1 MPWHPRFWGYTQQP
15 CGSKGVVLQT
25 QGRGYRWNRLLGS
38 IASSHLRPRP
48 PLLFWR
54 PDGFAHEVLEVDAS
68 WQRVWLESQGPG
80 SWQASPPQHTNTF
93 SLDYSDRCL
102 SLLSS
107 LAVWNISGSQ
117 LPVMQLQVFLACAI
131 CLKVSVAQSCLTL
144 CDSMEQPGSSVPG
157 IPQAGTLEWVAMSFS
172 RGSSQP
178 RDQTWVS
185 CIAGRIFTIWACREA
200 QNLFE
205 AAAFYRLLLQ
215 WNHQLCLQ
223 FHLSVSENKMQASI
237 QAWPYKKKT
246 LYSSEYRGLNRGH
259 RLHSKASAKKLNG
272 SSDVTEMNWYAISQ
286 GWGWGVLPG
295 QGRRSWCSKNL
306 RVEFSNKSPSL
317 REKCEI
323 TETAPRPDGEG
334 GWHPR

>member
-1 MPWHPRFWGYTQQP
+1 MSLALVFPGCVKHLWFPTSRHAITSLPGLCNLFESVSSP
-15 CGSKGVVLQT
+15 VVSDSLWLHGAT
-25 QGRGYRWNRLLGS
+25 RLL
-38 IASSHLRPRP
+38 
-48 PLLFWR
+48 
-54 PDGFAHEVLEVDAS
+54 
-68 WQRVWLESQGPG
+68 
-80 SWQASPPQHTNTF
+80 
-93 SLDYSDRCL
+93 C
-102 SLLSS
+102 
-107 LAVWNISGSQ
+107 
-117 LPVMQLQVFLACAI
+117 
-131 CLKVSVAQSCLTL
+131 
-144 CDSMEQPGSSVPG
+144 PG